1 MILKK
6 MYGYPSHHEYLRD
19 ILGSNYVECFSC
31 KKRSLFTYVK
41 CRYCW
46 SRHWKKEKEEIERSP
61 QIMLIAI

>member
-6 MYGYPSHHEYLRD
+6 MHGYPNHHEYLRD
-19 ILGSNYVECFSC
+19 TLGSNYVECLSC
-31 KKRSLFTYVK
+31 KKRNLFTCVK

-46 SRHWKKEKEEIERSP
+46 SCHWKKEKEEIERSP